1 MDLLLEPKKKV
12 TQTFDYA
19 NRVGAR
25 YMVFVAPSEWEAGKV
40 RIKDLRLGE
49 DVPDEEKQIDVAL
62 DDLSKVK
69 DVLEQWA
76 LTKQMG
82 AFKV

>member
-1 MDLLLEPKKKV
+1 M
-12 TQTFDYA
+12 
-19 NRVGAR
+19 
-25 YMVFVAPSEWEAGKV
+25 

-82 AFKV
+82 AVKV